1 VCKLLLLTTSKEE
14 LGYPKRIICFMS
26 LLLLLLLL
34 PMLLMLVL
42 CYRYT
47 VCCASLCHA
56 VASMGV
62 EGDHY
67 LYICERSALCRQS
80 KGGAAPTEEQAA
92 LARNGRSLC
101 SQHMFKPVYAATFV
115 FL

>member
-1 VCKLLLLTTSKEE
+1 
-14 LGYPKRIICFMS
+14 MS

-34 PMLLMLVL
+34 PMLLVLVL

-47 VCCASLCHA
+47 VGCAGLCHA
-56 VASMGV
+56 VASMRV

-67 LYICERSALCRQS
+67 LHISNRSALCRRS

-92 LARNGRSLC
+92 LARNGRELR
-101 SQHMFKPVYAATFV
+101 
-115 FL
+115 L